1 MKFALVLKPKVK
13 KSLDNLERKEREKII
28 RILDAIVDNPFLG
41 KKLSGQYV
49 GLYSV
54 RAWPYRIIYE
64 IRLKDLIIFVIGIK
78 NRKDAYR

>member
-64 IRLKDLIIFVIGIK
+64 IRLKELIIFVIGIK
-78 NRKDAYR
+78 NRKDAY